1 VKHSTQ
7 QRTRRCDI
15 FELTDAQL
23 VTLGI
28 GGAILVAGCMIETI
42 SPITIRL
49 IGFVVGIIMLAIA
62 LVEMVTD

>member
-1 VKHSTQ
+1 M
-7 QRTRRCDI
+7 

>member
-1 VKHSTQ
+1 M
-7 QRTRRCDI
+7 

-28 GGAILVAGCMIETI
+28 GGAVLIAGLLPHIPEGGQ
-42 SPITIRL
+42 PITYK
-49 IGFVVGIIMLAIA
+49 GFAIIAGVILGIVMLAVA